1 MLRAYENWFE
11 NIAATSRVY
20 EGLRKLTRGV
30 ERPPREQN
38 ERVYKLNK
46 SHLRAHEI
54 IAEIIIFLN
63 VRSNYAWLMLAAVRA
78 LVEQQ
83 PAEEDYSKFR

>member
-30 ERPPREQN
+30 ERPPGEQN

-54 IAEIIIFLN
+54 RAEVIVFLN

>member
-11 NIAATSRVY
+11 NIAATTRVY
-20 EGLRKLTRGV
+20 EDLRKLTRRV
-30 ERPPREQN
+30 ERPPPEQN

-54 IAEIIIFLN
+54 RAEVIVFLN

>member
-20 EGLRKLTRGV
+20 EDLRKLTRRV
-30 ERPPREQN
+30 ERPPPEQN